1 MEAMGRLLPWL
12 LLLTACAAPPKSDY
26 VPGGE
31 GLPAR
36 ARADYRRAVNRE
48 REGNVDAALA
58 ILDELSSRYP
68 LRLGIHLHRLRLT
81 LAHRGVDAAVALYDP
96 PPPGV
101 DPARADI
108 LVRLAR
114 APEKAVPER
123 MAILESATALEPMNP
138 FWRLALAHVLLTAH
152 DIVVERAEREHA
164 LGRVQ
169 ASAESYLEAAHIV
182 EEARQEAETA
192 LQYDENLKE
201 AHLLLGFLW
210 TRKADLAGDRES
222 SDPPRATAEYHYR
235 EALELDPASLT
246 GHLNLAENLI
256 YFDRYKEAADH
267 LKDAV
272 LLAPREPLGW
282 NNLAYAY
289 HAIGKLEKSVKC
301 YRRALALDPRNAR
314 MRTALSDGL
323 RRLDQPDDALEELEH
338 ARRDAGDDRAL
349 LADIAFK
356 MAAIHEHEGRYRE
369 AITEFQRHI
378 DLGGDD
384 APKARSR
391 IRHMYEE
398 AFEK

>member
-1 MEAMGRLLPWL
+1 MGAMVRFVPL
-12 LLLTACAAPPKSDY
+12 LLLVACAAPPKSEY
-26 VPGGE
+26 VPGGA

-36 ARADYRRAVNRE
+36 ARSDYRRAVNRE
-48 REGNVDAALA
+48 RQGDVDGSLA
-58 ILDELSSRYP
+58 ILGELSSRFP
-68 LRLGIHLHRLRLT
+68 LRLGIHLHRLRLV
-81 LAHRGVDAAVALYDP
+81 LLYRGVDAAVALYDP

-114 APEKAVPER
+114 APEKGVPER
-123 MAILESATALEPMNP
+123 MTILESATALEPMNP
-138 FWRLALAHVLLTAH
+138 FWRLALAHVLLSAH
-152 DIVVERAEREHA
+152 DIVVERAEHERA

-169 ASAESYLEAAHIV
+169 ASAESYLEASHIV

-192 LQYDENLKE
+192 LQYDDSLKE

-222 SDPPRATAEYHYR
+222 SDPPRHTAEYHYR
-235 EALELDPASLT
+235 KALELDPASLT

-256 YFDRYKEAADH
+256 YFDRYKEAAGH
-267 LKDAV
+267 LKAAV
-272 LLAPREPLGW
+272 LLAPLEPMAW

-289 HAIGKLEKSVKC
+289 HSLGKVDKSVSC
-301 YRRALALDPRNAR
+301 YRKAMELDPHNAR
-314 MRTALSDGL
+314 VRTALSDGL
-323 RRLDQPDDALEELEH
+323 RRLDQADEALRELER
-338 ARRDAGDDRAL
+338 ARQDAGEDREL

-356 MAAIHEHEGRYRE
+356 MAAIHEHEGRYRD

-378 DLGGDD
+378 DLGGED
-384 APKARSR
+384 AAKAKSR

>member
-1 MEAMGRLLPWL
+1 MWAMRRLVPVL
-12 LLLTACAAPPKSDY
+12 LLVACTAPPKSDY

-36 ARADYRRAVNRE
+36 ARADYRRAVGRE
-48 REGNVDAALA
+48 RQGDIDGSLA
-58 ILDELSSRYP
+58 VLDELSSRYP

-81 LAHRGVDAAVALYDP
+81 LAHRGVEAAVALYDP

-101 DPARADI
+101 DPSRADI

-114 APEKAVPER
+114 APEKGVPER

-164 LGRVQ
+164 LGRIQ
-169 ASAESYLEAAHIV
+169 ASAASYMEAAHIV

-192 LQYDENLKE
+192 LQYDETLKE

-210 TRKADLAGDRES
+210 TRKADLAADRES
-222 SDPPRATAEYHYR
+222 SDPPRDTAEYHYAM
-235 EALELDPASLT
+235 ALELDPASLT

-256 YFDRYKEAADH
+256 YFDRYKEAAEH

-272 LLAPREPLGW
+272 LLAPNEPMAW

-289 HAIGKLEKSVKC
+289 HAIGKLDKSVKC
-301 YRRALALDPRNAR
+301 YRKALALDPKNAR
-314 MRTALSDGL
+314 VRTALSDGL
-323 RRLDQPDDALEELEH
+323 RRLDQPEEALRQLEQ
-338 ARRDAGDDRAL
+338 ARRDAGEDRAL
-349 LADIAFK
+349 LAHIAFK

-369 AITEFQRHI
+369 AIAEFQRHI
-378 DLGGDD
+378 DLGGED
-384 APKARSR
+384 AAKAKSR

-398 AFEK
+398 AYAK